1 MRSIESFYKANMES
15 TKKARNTHKS
25 VVTYIPYFVSID
37 CSSWIDSSDTNL
49 SAKKKKKKNSFY
61 DRDSPIYTLPRNL
74 PPTLITD
81 AVITDSIVGD
91 GCVLDVRKTR
101 VYIYICN

>member
-49 SAKKKKKKNSFY
+49 SAKKKTKKTASTTEILLYILFLE
-61 DRDSPIYTLPRNL
+61 IYLQL
-74 PPTLITD
+74 
-81 AVITDSIVGD
+81 
-91 GCVLDVRKTR
+91 
-101 VYIYICN
+101 

>member
-49 SAKKKKKKNSFY
+49 SAKKKKKTASTTEILLYILFLE
-61 DRDSPIYTLPRNL
+61 IYLQL
-74 PPTLITD
+74 
-81 AVITDSIVGD
+81 
-91 GCVLDVRKTR
+91 
-101 VYIYICN
+101 

>member
-1 MRSIESFYKANMES
+1 MES

-49 SAKKKKKKNSFY
+49 SAKKKKKKTASTTEILLYILFLE
-61 DRDSPIYTLPRNL
+61 IYLQL
-74 PPTLITD
+74 W
-81 AVITDSIVGD
+81 
-91 GCVLDVRKTR
+91 
-101 VYIYICN
+101 

>member
-49 SAKKKKKKNSFY
+49 SAKKKKKKTASTTEILLYILFLE
-61 DRDSPIYTLPRNL
+61 IYLQL
-74 PPTLITD
+74 
-81 AVITDSIVGD
+81 
-91 GCVLDVRKTR
+91 
-101 VYIYICN
+101 

>member
-49 SAKKKKKKNSFY
+49 SAKKKKKKQLLRQRFS
-61 DRDSPIYTLPRNL
+61 
-74 PPTLITD
+74 
-81 AVITDSIVGD
+81 
-91 GCVLDVRKTR
+91 
-101 VYIYICN
+101 YIYSSSKSTSNSDN